1 MNSGETCVGPSLGP
15 PTQGCHVVSSHHL
28 SPPCAPAQEEA
39 RGMQE
44 VRLAGS
50 AVQSSAGCSVHVS
63 SGLRGPRVGA
73 GCSGPGRLVQA
84 GVGTVC
90 ILVWPGHAG
99 AAHGDGEVLLGVDCA
114 AARAGRGPAQDHRGH
129 EHQGAAQPHVL
140 LPARPGQAAPAQA
153 VGLGQ
158 VPGEAAGVVG
168 DPAGR
173 GRALKPSSR
182 WPSLCLK

>member
-1 MNSGETCVGPSLGP
+1 
-15 PTQGCHVVSSHHL
+15 
-28 SPPCAPAQEEA
+28 
-39 RGMQE
+39 MQE
-44 VRLAGS
+44 VRLTRS
-50 AVQSSAGCSVHVS
+50 PVQSSAGCSVRVS
-63 SGLRGPRVGA
+63 SEPRGPRIGD

-84 GVGTVC
+84 GVGAVC

-99 AAHGDGEVLLGVDCA
+99 AAHGDGDVLLGIDGA

-129 EHQGAAQPHVL
+129 EHWGAAQPHIL

-173 GRALKPSSR
+173 GRALRAWLLGR
-182 WPSLCLK
+182 WGWGH